1 MRRREHPVRNL
12 ENSPGP
18 SSHTD
23 TEAGKHYKIEKIDIL
38 KAFIPP
44 WVTWLLNPS
53 LVVTESLKEDLHD
66 SKSRAFHIKFGLLTT
81 SHFNTG
87 GGNRDLQK
95 IILHQFGVILNPII
109 FWINFSNEWKLCQL
123 FNECNWRKAK
133 RIKSFRRTVS
143 IIRNQLFFLIYFTDI
158 STKHWFNFQMKRI
171 FYWGEVSKTKTFKW
185 SITARNIRK
194 KSF

>member
-1 MRRREHPVRNL
+1 MGWWRRPPAPGLLPSPGDPVGRWRLSRTPGRVWSSTYQLEFLTWTTFTTNNKESGSVAVMRRREHPVRNM

-38 KAFIPP
+38 KAFILP

-81 SHFNTG
+81 SHFSTG
-87 GGNRDLQK
+87 GGEETEIYRKL
-95 IILHQFGVILNPII
+95 FC
-109 FWINFSNEWKLCQL
+109 INFVLYW
-123 FNECNWRKAK
+123 
-133 RIKSFRRTVS
+133 IK
-143 IIRNQLFFLIYFTDI
+143 
-158 STKHWFNFQMKRI
+158 
-171 FYWGEVSKTKTFKW
+171 
-185 SITARNIRK
+185 
-194 KSF
+194 